1 MAVNGHQC
9 ENQREEIVNR
19 YKEVASMLND
29 ILNECFDE
37 LLSLD
42 LTLEDPDF
50 GCIDDKTPTQTIMK
64 VAILI
69 DFANEV
75 VDIFP
80 SLWGGQISVCTC
92 DLFPDYIISPI
103 VGFIEPPLLDF
114 DLHHEVNDFF
124 GDIVQQMEDAT

>member
-1 MAVNGHQC
+1 MAVSGQQC
-9 ENQREEIVNR
+9 ENQHEEVVNK

-80 SLWGGQISVCTC
+80 SLWGG
-92 DLFPDYIISPI
+92 
-103 VGFIEPPLLDF
+103 
-114 DLHHEVNDFF
+114 
-124 GDIVQQMEDAT
+124 